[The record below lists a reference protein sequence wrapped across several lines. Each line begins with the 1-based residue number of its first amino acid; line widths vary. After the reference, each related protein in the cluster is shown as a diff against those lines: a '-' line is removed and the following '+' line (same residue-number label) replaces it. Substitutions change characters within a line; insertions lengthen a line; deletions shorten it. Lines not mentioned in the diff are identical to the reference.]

1 MMFFA
6 EYNPL
11 RCGKEKEKAFSNQL
25 SAFSQDGLPQRTQR
39 PLRVE
44 FRTSMIRAL
53 TTAQRRPSIFAP
65 FAERPEQA
73 HAPPRLSFFD

>member
-11 RCGKEKEKAFSNQL
+11 RCGKEKERRAISHQHSASFLKSRSEAREPYRDKESMNVTVNWFSCR
-25 SAFSQDGLPQRTQR
+25 SERAVFTASEIRT
-39 PLRVE
+39 
-44 FRTSMIRAL
+44 
-53 TTAQRRPSIFAP
+53 
-65 FAERPEQA
+65 QA